1 MLFFI
6 FLLVFFLSL
15 VRILINN
22 VLVWWSI
29 FLLMTLLFVILNKS
43 IISYSGLFNYF
54 VLQESL
60 GLVFLLFSFGWM
72 QLFIILFKV
81 GVAPLHFWIF
91 NVMNSV
97 FGFNLMWFLTFQ
109 KLPFLLVL
117 LQFILRNII
126 FVLVL
131 GLLMCIIQMLLTKS
145 YKNLLIL
152 SSTESFNWV
161 LMGFIISFFNVFL
174 IFLYYFFIMLYLIPK
189 YELIRFKGFLGWET
203 MLVFINL
210 PFRVRFFVK
219 IFALTEM
226 LKIYDLVVLLLLFM
240 IFLSVLSLSFWL
252 VNLSVKN
259 LIDYKYRKSLYFFVL
274 PIMMLVLL

>member
-1 MLFFI
+1 LLFFI

-22 VLVWWSI
+22 VL
-29 FLLMTLLFVILNKS
+29 
-43 IISYSGLFNYF
+43 
-54 VLQESL
+54 ESL
-60 GLVFLLFSFGWM
+60 GLVFLLFSF
-72 QLFIILFKV
+72 
-81 GVAPLHFWIF
+81 APLHFWIF
-91 NVMNSV
+91 NVMNS
-97 FGFNLMWFLTFQ
+97 

-240 IFLSVLSLSFWL
+240 IFLSVLSLI
-252 VNLSVKN
+252 NLSVKN
-259 LIDYKYRKSLYFFVL
+259 LIDYKYRKII
-274 PIMMLVLL
+274 PIWGPSIVM

>member
-1 MLFFI
+1 
-6 FLLVFFLSL
+6 
-15 VRILINN
+15 
-22 VLVWWSI
+22 
-29 FLLMTLLFVILNKS
+29 
-43 IISYSGLFNYF
+43 
-54 VLQESL
+54 
-60 GLVFLLFSFGWM
+60 
-72 QLFIILFKV
+72 
-81 GVAPLHFWIF
+81 
-91 NVMNSV
+91 
-97 FGFNLMWFLTFQ
+97 MWFLTFQ